1 MALDTL
7 ADMYLEELKMLYTT
21 EKEILKA
28 LPKMTEAARDPSLK
42 NAFETHLRQTQGHVQ
57 RLEQIFERLGES
69 AKGGKAPGIDGLIEE
84 GERLIKEKPDPEVL
98 DAGLIA
104 AAQHVEHYEMAGYG
118 SARAWA
124 ERLGHTE
131 HLPLLQQTLDEEKKA
146 DELLTEIGER
156 SVNAEVARNAGA
168 ATARS
173 GASAFGTRRP
183 GESRPEAR

>member
-1 MALDTL
+1 
-7 ADMYLEELKMLYTT
+7 
-21 EKEILKA
+21 
-28 LPKMTEAARDPSLK
+28 
-42 NAFETHLRQTQGHVQ
+42 
-57 RLEQIFERLGES
+57 
-69 AKGGKAPGIDGLIEE
+69 GKAPGIDGLIEE

-124 ERLGHTE
+124 GRLGHTE

-156 SVNAEVARNAGA
+156 SVNAEAARTAGA

-183 GESRPEAR
+183 GE